1 MLSSCSIL
9 HIAST
14 THYLGLLL
22 ETGDLLKKLVN
33 QALLVIGVL
42 TCRDFV
48 ATQGGV

>member
-1 MLSSCSIL
+1 MLSSCSSPN
-9 HIAST
+9 IALT

-33 QALLVIGVL
+33 QALLVIGVS
-42 TCRDFV
+42 TCRDFA